1 MDHLTAY
8 LLTVA
13 NLYTAPFWVA
23 INIPLHE
30 PNTVIIR
37 LEWCLIAVAIILNI
51 KNLASYFSRGEAIKR
66 TEENETR

>member
-1 MDHLTAY
+1 MSRLTAY

-13 NLYTAPFWVA
+13 NLYTALWVA

-66 TEENETR
+66 TKEGQES